1 MSIGRNA
8 TYNLIGFLV
17 PTFLSLATVPA
28 YLALIGAERY
38 GVLAL
43 AWLILGYFGLF
54 DLGLGRAT
62 SQRIAA
68 LKDATPAERI
78 TAVDTAIV
86 TNIGIGLLGGAILW
100 PVAWYVFA
108 HSIDLS
114 PQLREETLQS
124 VPLLA
129 LAVPVATSLGV
140 LSGALV
146 GRERF
151 LVTNRISVTSTAL
164 FQLFPLAIA
173 WLHGPDLPVLIVAS
187 LAARLVGLVMLW
199 RACRKEFGPING
211 RHWSRAQLRGLLAF
225 GGWVTLTSMAGPIL
239 AFSDRFFIGSLIGAV
254 AVTVYTVPMEAMR
267 RISGIATSLANAIF
281 PRLALAA
288 PDEANRIAGMGVA
301 TLYALL
307 TPPVAAGLVLM
318 EPVMRLWLGDEI
330 GPQSAVVGRVF
341 IIAFWLNA
349 FAQIPYTRLQA
360 SGRPDIVTKALL
372 VELLPYLGLLY
383 LALQEFGLL
392 GAVYVYLLRVIV
404 DTLIL
409 FRLSDIGFARAR
421 LILATLVLF
430 EGADIALRH
439 YALSGLPAHFGYAAL
454 AGAVAAVPS
463 YMVMPP
469 VLRDRILAML
479 PRRRRS

>member
-1 MSIGRNA
+1 VSIGRNA

-17 PTFLSLATVPA
+17 PTVLSLATVPA
-28 YLALIGAERY
+28 YLSLIGAERY

-62 SQRIAA
+62 SQRIAS

-78 TAVDTAIV
+78 TAVDTAII
-86 TNIGIGLLGGAILW
+86 TNVGIGIIGGAILW
-100 PVAWYVFA
+100 PVAWYVFG

-114 PQLREETLQS
+114 PELRAETLQA

-140 LSGALV
+140 LTGALV

-164 FQLFPLAIA
+164 FQLFPLAVA
-173 WLHGPDLPVLIVAS
+173 WWHGPNLAELIIAS
-187 LAARLVGLVMLW
+187 LAARMVGLVMLW

-211 RHWSRAQLRGLLAF
+211 SHWSRAQLGGLLAF
-225 GGWVTLTSMAGPIL
+225 GGWVTLTSMSGPIL

-254 AVTVYTVPMEAMR
+254 AVTIYTVPMEAMR
-267 RISGIATSLANAIF
+267 RISGIATALANALF
-281 PRLALAA
+281 PRLALA
-288 PDEANRIAGMGVA
+288 PREEADRIAGMGIG

-318 EPVMRLWLGDEI
+318 DFVMRLWLGDEI
-330 GPQSAVVGRVF
+330 GAQSAVIGRVF
-341 IIAFWLNA
+341 IIAYWFNV

-360 SGRPDIVTKALL
+360 SGRPDVVTKIMLA
-372 VELLPYLGLLY
+372 ELLPYLGLLY
-383 LALQEFGLL
+383 FALLEFGLV
-392 GAVYVYLLRVIV
+392 GAVYVFLVRVVI
-404 DTLIL
+404 DTLL
-409 FRLSDIGFARAR
+409 MYRFSDLRFAHMR
-421 LILATLVLF
+421 LICATLVLF
-430 EGADIALRH
+430 ELVDILLRR
-439 YALSGLPAHFGYAAL
+439 LPQPGVLAQLAL
-454 AGAVAAVPS
+454 AAAFAAVMAVPS
-463 YMVMPP
+463 YMVMPAN
-469 VLRDRILAML
+469 VRDKVFQMLRLS
-479 PRRRRS
+479 RR